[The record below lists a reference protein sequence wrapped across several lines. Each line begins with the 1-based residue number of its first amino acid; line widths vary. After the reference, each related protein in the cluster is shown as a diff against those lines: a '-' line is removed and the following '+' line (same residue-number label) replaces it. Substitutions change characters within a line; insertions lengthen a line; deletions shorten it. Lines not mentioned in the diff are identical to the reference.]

1 VTARLDIANVGGRS
15 VVIGATPRSPLALLN
30 PSNHGNAAWVY
41 QSSHGGGFVRG
52 DDVSLQVNVERD
64 ATLFLSSQA
73 SSKAYRAARS
83 KLTLDAKV
91 AGGAALVCWPDP
103 VCCFAGAS
111 LVQRQNFTL
120 DDGASLLA
128 VDSYTAGRVA
138 RGERWAFE
146 RFESRV
152 HVDLG
157 AEPKLREAVLLSG
170 QHGSLPAR
178 MAGAE
183 AFATVV
189 VCGPRLEAAA
199 QALGPASS
207 RWPWGAVLRL
217 AAPSVEA
224 LTSELR
230 ALLRPHVAALL
241 GDDPCARKF

>member
-30 PSNHGNAAWVY
+30 PSNHGSAAWVY

-73 SSKAYRAARS
+73 SSKAYRAAQS
-83 KLTLDAKV
+83 KLTLEAKV
-91 AGGAALVCWPDP
+91 ASGATLVCWPDP

-111 LVQRQNFTL
+111 LVQRQHFAL
-120 DDGASLLA
+120 EEGASLLA
-128 VDSYTAGRVA
+128 VDAYSAGRVA

-146 RFESRV
+146 RFESRL
-152 HVDLG
+152 HVDIG
-157 AEPKLREAVLLSG
+157 RAPKLREAVLLSA
-170 QHGSLPAR
+170 QHGSLTER

-189 VCGPRLEAAA
+189 VCGPRLEEAA
-199 QALGPASS
+199 QSLGPTAS
-207 RWPWGAVLRL
+207 RWPWGALLRV
-217 AAPSVEA
+217 AATSVEA
-224 LTSELR
+224 LAVELR
-230 ALLRPHVAALL
+230 ARLRPHVTALL